1 MMFCLRKFFR
11 GLIPLILGAAVVAS
25 AHGQGLRSAAPQG
38 QRATTPVDG
47 IAAVVNKDVIT
58 VKEVEN
64 QVAKIESELRAQ
76 RIAPPA
82 REKLERQALETLI
95 TEKVIEQE
103 AKQMGIEIR
112 DRDIDE
118 AIASVARRNN
128 ATVAQ
133 VQAQIR
139 AMGLNWNEYR
149 QSMAQQLLFDRMRIA
164 LAEQTIRVTDS
175 EVDAFLKEQAA
186 RKASGLEPPP
196 PPPPKPVPR
205 PKPQPAPPLVLQL
218 SQIFLSV
225 PENAGPEKVTEVRK
239 RIDDVRARLRKGESF
254 EDLAIQFSEGPEAVR
269 GGELG
274 VRPASG
280 WPELFVQNARS
291 LQPGQISRVFQSPAG
306 FHILKVIR
314 RAGGQAPK
322 PPPPPPPPEPRR
334 AELPDGPV
342 MVDQTKA
349 SHILIKTSPAMSDD
363 AARQRLENAR
373 SRIVQGG
380 ESFADVARV
389 VSEDASAPQGGELG
403 WVNPGE
409 TVPSFEEAMNK
420 LSPGEISEPIKSPFG
435 WHIIL
440 VEERRTQ
447 DMADQARRNY
457 ARQMLFERRA
467 GAHFDAWLQQMRN
480 QAYID
485 NRLFRQ

>member
-1 MMFCLRKFFR
+1 MMFCVRNVIR
-11 GLIPLILGAAVVAS
+11 GLMPLILGLAIVAS
-25 AHGQGLRSAAPQG
+25 ASSQGLRSPAPQG
-38 QRATTPVDG
+38 QRAPTPVDG

-58 VKEVEN
+58 VKEVEQ

-82 REKLERQALETLI
+82 REKIERQALESLI

-103 AKQMGIEIR
+103 AKKMGIAIR
-112 DRDIDE
+112 EQDIDE

-149 QSMAQQLLFDRMRIA
+149 SSMAQQLLFDRMRIA
-164 LAEQTIRVTDS
+164 LAEQTIRVTDP

-205 PKPQPAPPLVLQL
+205 PKPQPAPPLILQL
-218 SQIFLSV
+218 SQIFMSV
-225 PENAGPEKVTEVRK
+225 PESASPEKVAEVRK

-269 GGELG
+269 GGEMG

-280 WPELFVQNARS
+280 WPDLFVQNARS

-306 FHILKVIR
+306 FHILKVVR
-314 RAGGQAPK
+314 RAGGQAPE

-334 AELPDGPV
+334 AQLPDGPV
-342 MVDQTKA
+342 MVEQTKA
-349 SHILIKTSPAMSDD
+349 RHILIKTSPAMTDD
-363 AARQRLENAR
+363 SAKQRLENAR
-373 SRIVQGG
+373 GRIVQGG

-389 VSEDASAPQGGELG
+389 VSEDASAPQGGDLG

-420 LSPGEISEPIKSPFG
+420 LAPGEVSEPIKSPFG
-435 WHIIL
+435 WHIIQ

-457 ARQMLFERRA
+457 ARQVLFERRA
-467 GAHFDAWLQQMRN
+467 GAQFDAWLQQMRN